1 MASPIRA
8 AVQMDRAP
16 PTFTNVRQASRTEYP
31 PTDGVDWNE
40 VVAPTST
47 TNAAA
52 DPARAKSSSKTD
64 PDPNKSSSTHA
75 QLQAANSKQ
84 AQLRAS
90 PDPTRPAL
98 IQGHVAEPPRW
109 RRSHSQLESVC
120 PRHSRSGSSHLRRA
134 DHVRRPSHVRRPV
147 TFQGQPRPK
156 ASHVPR
162 QPRPKASKVDKQVRV
177 EGQSGSTSRP
187 GRRTSQ
193 VGKAG

>member
-16 PTFTNVRQASRTEYP
+16 EVSPTFINVRQASRTEYP

-147 TFQGQPRPK
+147 TFQGQPRT
-156 ASHVPR
+156 
-162 QPRPKASKVDKQVRV
+162 KASKVDKQVRV